1 MQVGGGIPVAHACK
15 HVCPAAW
22 GSGSDFDSLAYC
34 LRTTFRKA
42 VTATDVSPPMT
53 WAESVENP
61 LEKTHQEHL

>member
-53 WAESVENP
+53 WAE
-61 LEKTHQEHL
+61 